1 MSESLVVG
9 PESRRR
15 VRRSIMTF
23 LGLSA
28 PGVVGSVG
36 VELRDPNAFSFSQS
50 LMNVFDGV
58 IALTMIASEKLDA
71 HGWHK
76 TAQVGRAALSLAHI
90 GVAGAGTVSVFE
102 RLRSQESASSTSLA
116 ISLGVTAFSGA
127 AIWYESHKDKNEQAP
142 VTASDH
148 YHELSRGMARRLF
161 QTKLGEAAFTA
172 VGVGAQMM
180 TTAERPTTGVAAI
193 AALGTFASVAW
204 PMWSQVREEWQH
216 RKDLGDEQPDEYI
229 ERVAV

>member
-76 TAQVGRAALSLAHI
+76 T
-90 GVAGAGTVSVFE
+90 E
-102 RLRSQESASSTSLA
+102 
-116 ISLGVTAFSGA
+116 
-127 AIWYESHKDKNEQAP
+127 
-142 VTASDH
+142 
-148 YHELSRGMARRLF
+148 
-161 QTKLGEAAFTA
+161 
-172 VGVGAQMM
+172 
-180 TTAERPTTGVAAI
+180 
-193 AALGTFASVAW
+193 
-204 PMWSQVREEWQH
+204 
-216 RKDLGDEQPDEYI
+216 
-229 ERVAV
+229 